1 MAHWV
6 PTARWVRH
14 PRLRRGAKVSPFIC
28 RASRR
33 RSITS
38 LTLIQWVPSWS
49 LGRLPLQLFALHAS
63 CRRSVL
69 RDRLGEVPDGDVL
82 VADHQA
88 DLALASVATHP
99 PAKVSELGKIPG
111 VFDVGRCRIAMH
123 DDRLI
128 LHQCTTS
135 FVVAPDA
142 LIVRQRAPNGPN
154 RSAPLVSATSVVA
167 GAGFEPATFGL

>member
-38 LTLIQWVPSWS
+38 LTLIQWVPGWS

-69 RDRLGEVPDGDVL
+69 RDRGQRGGALVKDEPVVVHCYTTPADIEDARNLAELGDFCRRMGRDARQGEVGL
-82 VADHQA
+82 V
-88 DLALASVATHP
+88 
-99 PAKVSELGKIPG
+99 
-111 VFDVGRCRIAMH
+111 VGNEYFAIRDFA
-123 DDRLI
+123 
-128 LHQCTTS
+128 
-135 FVVAPDA
+135 
-142 LIVRQRAPNGPN
+142 
-154 RSAPLVSATSVVA
+154 
-167 GAGFEPATFGL
+167 EE